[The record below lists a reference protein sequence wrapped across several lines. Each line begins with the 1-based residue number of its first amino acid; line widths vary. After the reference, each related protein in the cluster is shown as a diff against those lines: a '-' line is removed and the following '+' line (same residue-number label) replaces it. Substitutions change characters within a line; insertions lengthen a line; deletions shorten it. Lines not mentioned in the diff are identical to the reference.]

1 MFVRKFER
9 MSQNDN
15 SLYLNHSISPIVL
28 GDDVC
33 ARPRGLYIPSR
44 RSNPLNLRVA
54 SWCLYHKLDWT
65 RPSADPQASGQTSK
79 RISGGC
85 EIRPVF
91 FSSSGLGAILL
102 LQCAC
107 TTSPMS
113 VMSPS
118 RPVSQ
123 HGLPKYREVSIRLL
137 ISSSASISSRDA

>member
-1 MFVRKFER
+1 MT
-9 MSQNDN
+9 
-15 SLYLNHSISPIVL
+15 YAHAL
-28 GDDVC
+28 GDCTYLAGD
-33 ARPRGLYIPSR
+33 PTI
-44 RSNPLNLRVA
+44 PLNLRVA

-91 FSSSGLGAILL
+91 LSSSGLGATLL

-107 TTSPMS
+107 TTSSMS

-123 HGLPKYREVSIRLL
+123 HGLPKYREVSKLSALQLRSVRVTREAIKFCLL
-137 ISSSASISSRDA
+137 RPSATYDNTLGEFRR